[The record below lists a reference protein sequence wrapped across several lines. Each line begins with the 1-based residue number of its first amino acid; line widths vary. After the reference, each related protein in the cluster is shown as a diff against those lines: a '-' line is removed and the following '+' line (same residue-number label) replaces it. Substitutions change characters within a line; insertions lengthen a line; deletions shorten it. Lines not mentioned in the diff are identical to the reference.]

1 MCVCNASLR
10 IVVTPGQPFNSAFF
24 YLFLSHRTHLASP
37 DNDNDANIGSPNAN
51 NALHEHRADVQRLD
65 IKDYELFGI
74 SPSDPGP
81 MVLCNQ
87 CSHIMA
93 PEGIVRHAKRVH
105 GTKIVPAA
113 SSKSRIAMLL
123 ASRANS
129 TTGSVFA
136 SKSNATGIA
145 SNSLTNS
152 CSTSS
157 LTTAFSNRLSLSK
170 MAPPG
175 KSLNSKFTNEKLSE
189 QLSLARQLNT
199 IFCRR

>member
-1 MCVCNASLR
+1 MGA
-10 IVVTPGQPFNSAFF
+10 
-24 YLFLSHRTHLASP
+24 
-37 DNDNDANIGSPNAN
+37 IGSPTPTN
-51 NALHEHRADVQRLD
+51 NALYEHRADVQRLD
-65 IKDYELFGI
+65 IKDYELYGI

-93 PEGIVRHAKRVH
+93 PEGIARHVKRVH

-123 ASRANS
+123 ASRAHS

-136 SKSNATGIA
+136 SNSNASITN
-145 SNSLTNS
+145 NSLTNS

-157 LTTAFSNRLSLSK
+157 LTTAFSNRLNLSK

-175 KSLNSKFTNEKLSE
+175 KSLNSKCIDRYGDREKKTPIPFIAFILQATNVNNS
-189 QLSLARQLNT
+189 QLVRQH
-199 IFCRR
+199 RQ